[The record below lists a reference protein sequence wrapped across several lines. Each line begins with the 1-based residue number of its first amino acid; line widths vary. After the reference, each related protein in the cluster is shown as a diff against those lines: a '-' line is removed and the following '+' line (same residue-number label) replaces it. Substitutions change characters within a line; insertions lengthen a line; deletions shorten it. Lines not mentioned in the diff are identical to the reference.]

1 MPLNVVLVTPEIP
14 QNTGNIIRL
23 CANTGARLHLV
34 EPLGFDL
41 TQKSLRRAS
50 LDYSHLADVAVHESI
65 DSALATSDLSR
76 VFATEVDG
84 VNSYDQVVYQE
95 NDTIV
100 FGPESRGIPEDV
112 SLKIPTGNRIHIPM
126 MPANR
131 SINLSNAV
139 ALVLYEMWRQLS
151 FTGSE
156 SPANGSQE
164 YFS

>member
-1 MPLNVVLVTPEIP
+1 MPFNVVLVTPEIP

-23 CANTGARLHLV
+23 CANAGARLHLI

-50 LDYSHLADVAVHESI
+50 LDYRHLANVTVHKSI
-65 DSALATSDLSR
+65 DHVLEATDLSR
-76 VFATEVDG
+76 VFACEVGGTKNYDEIEYQDG
-84 VNSYDQVVYQE
+84 
-95 NDTIV
+95 DTIV
-100 FGPESRGIPEDV
+100 FGSEGQGLSDDV
-112 SLKIPTGNRIHIPM
+112 TSKMLPSNRIEIPM

-139 ALVLYEMWRQLS
+139 ASVLYEMWRQQS
-151 FTGSE
+151 FAGSDLPTPDSE
-156 SPANGSQE
+156 P

>member
-23 CANTGARLHLV
+23 CANTGARLHLI

-50 LDYSHLADVAVHESI
+50 LDYGHLANVAVHSSI
-65 DSALATSDLSR
+65 DTVLDSTDLSR

-84 VNSYDQVVYQE
+84 GKSFDQVQYQE

-100 FGPESRGIPEDV
+100 FGPESRGIPENV
-112 SLKIPTGNRIHIPM
+112 SSKIPAGNRIYIPM

-139 ALVLYEMWRQLS
+139 AVVLYEMWRQLS
-151 FTGSE
+151 FVGSE
-156 SPANGSQE
+156 VPATDPQE